1 MTQRNI
7 LFVTHR
13 FFFPPSHSPPFSII
27 KRGQPSINP
36 AITHAITLTIRLSLI
51 CVICYMNVEGAP
63 AGKGFTLLALV
74 LHSLFTVCFWNR
86 CGRIQEGQQSLLT
99 AVWFGKRGG
108 KKKEKKKSTVQ
119 GHFLKLHY
127 SVLLNLTATPLYSEK
142 INHLIRLQTKWLPPG
157 RPTAR
162 QQFSSSF
169 QHRDLEC
176 LIKSKNFPQWKK
188 TKRKHKRNCLHFW
201 WCRCNTECLCMLNK

>member
-1 MTQRNI
+1 MWLWSHTHHRWRSQYCTNLSGCPPHPPTRSSPYWFYRYFFAPSLVTQRNI
-7 LFVTHR
+7 LFVTHTG
-13 FFFPPSHSPPFSII
+13 FFFPLSRSPPFSII

-63 AGKGFTLLALV
+63 AGKGFTLLELV

-108 KKKEKKKSTVQ
+108 KKSTVQ

-127 SVLLNLTATPLYSEK
+127 LVLLNLTATPLYSEK
-142 INHLIRLQTKWLPPG
+142 L
-157 RPTAR
+157 TA
-162 QQFSSSF
+162 
-169 QHRDLEC
+169 
-176 LIKSKNFPQWKK
+176 
-188 TKRKHKRNCLHFW
+188 
-201 WCRCNTECLCMLNK
+201 